1 MPVPAVIDRMRST
14 LAARA
19 LAGPDMPALL
29 MVSGGSDSTALAY
42 LAAGLREAGEL
53 GPLAMLHVNHRLR
66 GDAADADARF
76 VAQLA
81 ELLGIPLFSCEID
94 IAREAGRDVY
104 KRQFLTSRRVACG
117 APPRLSRSFFRAYCT
132 AAQKYMR
139 GRRPEST

>member
-1 MPVPAVIDRMRST
+1 MSMPAVIDRMRST

-29 MVSGGSDSTALAY
+29 MVSGGADSTALAY

-94 IAREAGRDVY
+94 IAREAGRTGENVEAVA
-104 KRQFLTSRRVACG
+104 RR
-117 APPRLSRSFFRAYCT
+117 
-132 AAQKYMR
+132 
-139 GRRPEST
+139 